1 MRWEVKAA
9 IQATLSRV
17 PFGYTLHRKL
27 QDMGGS
33 SHLDIEDHY
42 GRKRKFLKRVEA
54 QGLQISGKEYLEIGT
69 GWHPVLPVL
78 LHLLDAAQVTTID
91 VNPWLTRDSL
101 VETMRAFQGIAERV
115 AADFGRDLI
124 KTQATMDR
132 LCALA
137 TDASVPVADVLKAAN
152 IRYGMPVDACKT
164 PYEASSFDYVVSSN
178 VLEHVPPDIIRGMFI
193 ESKRLLRPGGYNL
206 HHVNPGDHF
215 SVGDSRVTTVNFLRY
230 SASTWH
236 WIGGSGLAYHNRLR
250 CVEYARMLEAAGFTV
265 TYSDTE
271 VDSRGLKA
279 LEQKQV
285 FPHPDFASFTNE
297 ELSGNV
303 IDVFAVAPASGAG
316 RGTA

>member
-27 QDMGGS
+27 QDLGGS

-42 GRKRKFLKRVEA
+42 TRKRKFLKRVEE
-54 QGLQISGKEYLEIGT
+54 QGLPLAGCEFLEIGT

-78 LHLLDAAQVTTID
+78 LHLLDASQVTTID
-91 VNPWLTRDSL
+91 VNPWLTRASL
-101 VETMRAFQGIAERV
+101 AETFRAFQGIAGRV
-115 AADFGRDLI
+115 AADFGRDPAR
-124 KTQATMDR
+124 TQTTMDR
-132 LCALA
+132 LCAL
-137 TDASVPVADVLKAAN
+137 TEDASIPIPELLKAAK

-164 PYEASSFDYVVSSN
+164 PYEAESFDYVVSSN
-178 VLEHVPPDIIRGMFI
+178 VLEHVPPEIIQGMFT
-193 ESKRLLRPGGYNL
+193 ESRRVLKPGGYNL

-230 SASTWH
+230 SPRAWH

-250 CVEYARMLEAAGFTV
+250 CVEYARMLEAAGFAV
-265 TYSDTE
+265 TYVDTE
-271 VDSRGLKA
+271 VDPRGLEA
-279 LEQKQV
+279 LEKQRV
-285 FPHPDFASFTNE
+285 LPHPDFAGFTNE

-303 IDVFAVAPASGAG
+303 IDVFARAPL
-316 RGTA
+316 RKTAPEKA